1 MKNRM
6 NMEMKECAPIIIP
19 TLCRSEHLAHCV
31 ESLKKSR
38 WAKYTRLFI
47 SIDFPPDKKYVEGY
61 NKVKKYVMTQID
73 GFKEVIYYIQPRNL
87 GAYENERFLIN
98 EVYKEY
104 DTFIFTEDDNAFA
117 PSAIE
122 YFNKALMTYR
132 DNNEIIAI
140 CAHSKKK
147 YIDGSNNT
155 FLLPAFSAYGYATWK
170 HKEQVYQHELTK
182 DYFYNILKNKEILK
196 KVNAKRLL
204 YVRTLLSIVYEK
216 EQVHIWKE
224 NKIAGT
230 DLAISLYMLCEN
242 KYALYP
248 KCLLSRN
255 FGYDGSGMNCG
266 NKRVAHESKIDN
278 RDGFSLKKNEYEIKE
293 IEDYSK
299 NNIGEKVYFFIYRM
313 QELFFPIYSYIKLK

>member
-1 MKNRM
+1 M
-6 NMEMKECAPIIIP
+6 NMEIKECAPIIIP
-19 TLCRSEHLAHCV
+19 TLCRIEHLQRCV

-47 SIDFPPDKKYVEGY
+47 SIDFPPNKKYVEGY

-73 GFKEVIYYIQPRNL
+73 GFKEVIYYIQTRNL

-98 EVYKEY
+98 EVYKKY
-104 DTFIFTEDDNAFA
+104 DTFIFTEDDNVFA

-122 YFNKALMTYR
+122 YFNKGLISYR
-132 DNNEIIAI
+132 DNNDIIVI
-140 CAHSKKK
+140 CAHSKKE

-155 FLLPAFSAYGYATWK
+155 FLLPAFSGYGFATWK
-170 HKEQVYQHELTK
+170 HKEQIYQDKLTK
-182 DYFYNILKNKEILK
+182 EYFQNILRNKIQLK
-196 KVNAKRLL
+196 KINAKGLL

-216 EQVHIWKE
+216 EQAHIWKD

-255 FGYDGSGMNCG
+255 FGYDGSGINCG
-266 NKRVAHESKIDN
+266 NQRILYELKIDN
-278 RDGFSLKKNEYEIKE
+278 RDNFILKENEYEIKE
-293 IEDYSK
+293 IEDCRK
-299 NNIGEKVYFFIYRM
+299 RNTRDKAYFFIYKI
-313 QELFFPIYSYIKLK
+313 QELLFPIYSHLR